1 MKRHGRLRHPR
12 LMPASSLLA
21 LAISGTV
28 HAQAAPTQSVWGGVG
43 LLQNPSARMA
53 EDGGFSFVAS
63 HTSPYSRYNFSL
75 QPFPWLEASFRYV
88 NVAGVPYGSA
98 NIDDNQN
105 LKDKSVDFKLRLW
118 EESHWVPEIAFGMRD
133 IGGTGL
139 FSSEYLVASKRFGQF
154 DATLGF
160 ATGYLGSNGDF
171 SNPLGWI
178 DDRFKTR
185 PGIQQAG
192 DFNSNVAFR
201 GPVGVFG
208 GVAWQT
214 PWEPLQVK
222 LEYDGH
228 DYDQEPRHV
237 PLPQDSRFNL
247 GLHYRVSPGIQLMLG
262 WERGNE
268 LSAALTLGSNLAQR
282 QRQPR
287 LLDPPR
293 EPLRPRGETAAT
305 EVATAGTGTATS
317 GAGAGVDTVAQQA
330 PDLRAT
336 PAPAPA
342 SIATTPDPASPAGP
356 ASPPGPAPA
365 VAPIDSVLR
374 PGEDWT
380 DVSRRLSDNAGIEV
394 QDIAV
399 SGRELIVRGEQRR
412 FFFPAEGLDR
422 AARIV
427 GNAAGPGIDWVTLE
441 HTRQGLPVAQSSVS
455 LQALRDHER
464 GDIDLDTL
472 ARSIELNPPG
482 SSREGTVV
490 HREPLQRFDSGLS
503 PGWKQIIGGPDGF
516 ILYQLTADWDARWR
530 FSRGTWLSATV
541 SANLLDNFDKFKY
554 DAPSNLP
561 RVRTDVRQYVTT
573 ADVTIPNLQL
583 THTRALGRDLYG
595 MAYAGLFESMYGGV
609 GGELLYRPFGEP
621 WAVGVEANWVKQR
634 DFDQRFDFRDYEV
647 GTGHATVYYRFGRQ
661 QRVQAAL
668 AAGRYL
674 AGDWGATL
682 DLSRVFANGV
692 VMGAWATK
700 TDVSA
705 EEFGEGSFDK
715 GIYVSVPMDFLLPRS
730 SRSRANLVWH
740 PLVRDGGARLVRR
753 YTLYGLTD
761 ERDPD
766 LLFNNLNLLAP

>member
-1 MKRHGRLRHPR
+1 MKRRARLRRPC
-12 LMPASSLLA
+12 LLPGASLLA
-21 LAISGTV
+21 LAVSGGL
-28 HAQAAPTQSVWGGVG
+28 HAQVAPTQSVWGGVG

-53 EDGGFSFVAS
+53 DDGSFSFVAS

-75 QPFPWLEASFRYV
+75 QPFPWLEASFRYI
-88 NVAGVPYGSA
+88 NVAGVRYGSEELA
-98 NIDDNQN
+98 GDQN
-105 LKDKSVDFKLRLW
+105 YKDKSVDFKLRLW
-118 EESHWVPEIAFGMRD
+118 EESRWIPQLALGARD
-133 IGGTGL
+133 LGGTGL
-139 FSSEYLVASKRFGQF
+139 FAGEYLVASKRFGQV
-154 DATLGF
+154 DATLGL

-171 SNPLGWI
+171 PNPLGWI
-178 DDRFKTR
+178 DDRFNTR
-185 PGIQQAG
+185 PPATSDIHNAG
-192 DFNSNVAFR
+192 ELGLRYMFR

-228 DYDQEPRHV
+228 DYDNEPRV
-237 PLPQDSRFNL
+237 GSLPQDSRFNL
-247 GLHYRVSPGIQLMLG
+247 GLQYRVSPGIQIMLG

-268 LSAALTLGSNLAQR
+268 LSAALSLGSNLAQLR
-282 QRQPR
+282 RQPR

-293 EPLRPRGETAAT
+293 EPLRPRQDMVAAQP
-305 EVATAGTGTATS
+305 ATAGD
-317 GAGAGVDTVAQQA
+317 AGADGSTSSAD
-330 PDLRAT
+330 
-336 PAPAPA
+336 
-342 SIATTPDPASPAGP
+342 TPDPAGPAG
-356 ASPPGPAPA
+356 ASAPTG
-365 VAPIDSVLR
+365 SVLR
-374 PGEDWT
+374 PGEDWAE
-380 DVSRRLSDNAGIEV
+380 VSQRLSRNAGIEV
-394 QDIAV
+394 RDITV
-399 SGRELIVRGEQRR
+399 SGRELIVRGEQQRY
-412 FFFPAEGLDR
+412 FFPVEGLDR

-427 GNAAGPGIDWVTLE
+427 GNAAGPGIDWVTIE
-441 HTRQGLPVAQSSVS
+441 HTRRGLPVAQSSVS
-455 LQALRDHER
+455 LQALQDHDR
-464 GDIDLDTL
+464 GDIDLDAL
-472 ARSIELNPPG
+472 ARGIELNPPG
-482 SSREGTVV
+482 SSRQGEVV

-503 PGWKQIIGGPDGF
+503 PGLTQIIGGPDAF
-516 ILYQLTADWDARWR
+516 ILYQLTANWDASWR
-530 FSRGTWLSATV
+530 FSRNTWLSGTV
-541 SANLLDNFDKFKY
+541 SLNLIDNFDQFKY

-573 ADVTIPNLQL
+573 ADVTIPDLQL

-609 GGELLYRPFGEP
+609 GGELLYRPFGER

-692 VMGAWATK
+692 IMGAWATK

-715 GIYVSVPMDFLLPRS
+715 GIYVSVPMDFLMPRS
-730 SRSRANLVWH
+730 SRSRASLVWH
-740 PLVRDGGARLVRR
+740 PLVRDGGARLIRR

-761 ERDPD
+761 ERDGE
-766 LLFNNLNLLAP
+766 LLFNNLNLLDP